1 MRSWFLFEQRWLAA
15 LVEAMIPADPAKD
28 RPGVA
33 AARLDEFAAVL
44 DAAAPPILRF
54 GLRASVWLLTWMT
67 LWPAFGGRPFHRLAA
82 DRRDAFLV
90 WAGTTDAYLVRQLA
104 TTIKLIACFR
114 YFDDPELRRRA
125 GAAV

>member
-1 MRSWFLFEQRWLAA
+1 MDGWFGFEREWLAT
-15 LVEAMIPADPAKD
+15 LVEAMIPGDPELG

-33 AARLDEFAAVL
+33 GAENATFAAQL
-44 DAAAPPILRF
+44 DVAAPPILRF

-67 LWPAFGGRPFHRLAA
+67 LWPGFGGRPFFRLDG
-82 DRRDAFLV
+82 DRRDRFLV

-114 YFDDPELRRRA
+114 YFHDPALRARA
-125 GAAV
+125 GAAL

>member
-1 MRSWFLFEQRWLAA
+1 MQSWCKFERRWLAA
-15 LVEAMIPADPAKD
+15 LVEAMIPADREND

-33 AARLDEFAAVL
+33 AARVAAFDATL
-44 DAAAPPILRF
+44 AAAAPPILRF

-67 LWPAFGGRPFHRLAA
+67 LWPAFGARPFHRLDA
-82 DRRDAFLV
+82 DHRDRFLV